1 MNELYEVIS
10 ALFTNKD
17 KFATY
22 SDMTLGRNS
31 FMLNRT
37 LAINYPLQANALN
50 LTKINSCDIVK
61 SWNEFIQEQYRCP
74 GFVYT
79 KGSKKSQ
86 VEKSEKNKM
95 PKKDDIVDYCLTY
108 NISYKS
114 VMDAFKFFKDEM
126 IEEINEFKKIKEQQK

>member
-1 MNELYEVIS
+1 
-10 ALFTNKD
+10 
-17 KFATY
+17 
-22 SDMTLGRNS
+22 MTLGRNS

-37 LAINYPLQANALN
+37 LSINFPLQANALN

-74 GFVYT
+74 SFIYT
-79 KGSKKSQ
+79 KGAKKSQ

-95 PKKDDIVDYCLTY
+95 PKKEDIVEYCLTY